1 MFMVSL
7 FSHGSM
13 LWWLSSHPATSRYTI
28 CWVSHFIS
36 CCAEH
41 RFAEHCYAE
50 HHYAEHHYAEHHYAE
65 HHYAEHHY
73 PEWSQISSLCWLS
86 SCWMLWNCIQHCSI
100 SYRHKMPVS
109 VGPSIMSICCFQG
122 GSCVKT
128 DCRDQ
133 CYITFYSR
141 NLCWARVFVPGKPSQ
156 LSLIF
161 VSKARAYPSEVTFR
175 CSTLG

>member
-1 MFMVSL
+1 MVIKI
-7 FSHGSM
+7 HKEC
-13 LWWLSSHPATSRYTI
+13 LWFHCFLMDLCCDDFHPILQQAATP
-28 CWVSHFIS
+28 
-36 CCAEH
+36 
-41 RFAEHCYAE
+41 
-50 HHYAEHHYAEHHYAE
+50 YAE

-73 PEWSQISSLCWLS
+73 PEWSQISSLCWVS

-100 SYRHKMPVS
+100 TYQHKMPGS

-133 CYITFYSR
+133 CYKTFYSR